1 MLKCMGEVI
10 FMSLKEKTKK
20 YLNKKCKNS
29 IKGKTI
35 VITGATSGVGLKAA
49 EELLYLGANLI
60 LAARNQEKTEEIK
73 KNLIEEY
80 KDSTI
85 DIYPLDLASFDSI
98 KKFAARIKRNKV
110 DVYGFVNNAGVY
122 SGDSRTVDNYPLV
135 MGTNYIGTYVLVE
148 RLLPYFMSLPH
159 DVKLINTSS
168 ISYKSGKINYNDF
181 FFEKKKKGDFQ
192 IYSRSKLCLTKYSI
206 YLANKYMDSNIQTIM
221 THPGIVKT
229 NLLME
234 MFKPWYMKI
243 FKPMANIF
251 MKPEKAS
258 LSIPYALT
266 NDVRSG
272 SLIGPN
278 HLFDGWGYPK
288 INKLKKKAYSD
299 IEQLIVYTKGIVK
312 KDI

>member
-60 LAARNQEKTEEIK
+60 LAARNQEKAEEIK
-73 KNLIEEY
+73 KNLEEEY

-85 DIYPLDLASFDSI
+85 DIYPLELASFDSI

-110 DVYGFVNNAGVY
+110 DIYGFVNNAGVF
-122 SGDSRTVDNYPLV
+122 SGNNRTVDNYPLV
-135 MGTNYIGTYVLVE
+135 MGTNYIGTFVLVE
-148 RLLPYFMSLPH
+148 RLLPYFMSLSH

-192 IYSRSKLCLTKYSI
+192 IYSRRKDLVHRL
-206 YLANKYMDSNIQTIM
+206 
-221 THPGIVKT
+221 H
-229 NLLME
+229 
-234 MFKPWYMKI
+234 
-243 FKPMANIF
+243 
-251 MKPEKAS
+251 
-258 LSIPYALT
+258 
-266 NDVRSG
+266 
-272 SLIGPN
+272 
-278 HLFDGWGYPK
+278 FD
-288 INKLKKKAYSD
+288 L
-299 IEQLIVYTKGIVK
+299 IEQHI
-312 KDI
+312 

>member
-60 LAARNQEKTEEIK
+60 LAVRNQEKAEEIK
-73 KNLIEEY
+73 KNLEEEY

-85 DIYPLDLASFDSI
+85 DIYPLELASLDSI

-110 DVYGFVNNAGVY
+110 DVYGFVNNAGVF
-122 SGDSRTVDNYPLV
+122 SGNNRTVDNYPLV
-135 MGTNYIGTYVLVE
+135 MGTNYIGTFVLVE
-148 RLLPYFMSLPH
+148 RLLPYFMSLSH

-181 FFEKKKKGDFQ
+181 FFEKKKKGSFQ

-221 THPGIVKT
+221 THPGIAKT
-229 NLLME
+229 SLLMD
-234 MFKPWYMKI
+234 MFKPWYMRI

-278 HLFDGWGYPK
+278 HAFDGWGYPK
-288 INKLKKKAYSD
+288 INKLKKKAYSE
-299 IEQLIVYTKGIVK
+299 IEQLIVYTKGLLK

>member
-60 LAARNQEKTEEIK
+60 LAARNQEKAEEIK
-73 KNLIEEY
+73 KNLEEEY
-80 KDSTI
+80 EDSTI
-85 DIYPLDLASFDSI
+85 DIYPLDLASLDSI

-110 DVYGFVNNAGVY
+110 DVYGFVNNAGVF
-122 SGDSRTVDNYPLV
+122 SGNNRTVDNYPLV
-135 MGTNYIGTYVLVE
+135 MGTNYIGTFVLVE
-148 RLLPYFMSLPH
+148 RLLPYFMSLSH

-181 FFEKKKKGDFQ
+181 FFEKKKKGTFQ

-221 THPGIVKT
+221 THPGIAKT
-229 NLLME
+229 SLLMD
-234 MFKPWYMKI
+234 MFKPWYMRI

-278 HLFDGWGYPK
+278 HAFDGWGYPK
-288 INKLKKKAYSD
+288 INKLKKKAYSE